1 MIDYNENEDENDKQI
16 TFIQHKKNQVKTW
29 LQIYEIQNVSKYG
42 DVYVFMCFVC
52 LTSEAEFMK
61 NKKNTEAGL
70 KKKLFKKKHEFQL
83 T

>member
-1 MIDYNENEDENDKQI
+1 M
-16 TFIQHKKNQVKTW
+16 
-29 LQIYEIQNVSKYG
+29 SKYG
-42 DVYVFMCFVC
+42 DVYVFMCFMC